1 MARAKSV
8 KPLESPGDP
17 DPLSRLIS
25 VLEREGFASMHDD
38 ESWSAFGEKVYRR
51 SEKVLFASG
60 ETVFLLIEHPDITD
74 KIIRQAMDSLTNLFR
89 ARSGKDKALSVF
101 QTNTVYV
108 CFVSRNEMPM
118 SPSLDR
124 YISSAGGSILVPVII
139 VPEINQ
145 VVYPSVEE
153 KVGTVKP
160 RIEYLQYLLGERF
173 EPVDLH
179 RQTVRTFY
187 VSLVIAGIV
196 VLAVLISA
204 IF

>member
-1 MARAKSV
+1 
-8 KPLESPGDP
+8 
-17 DPLSRLIS
+17 
-25 VLEREGFASMHDD
+25 
-38 ESWSAFGEKVYRR
+38 
-51 SEKVLFASG
+51 
-60 ETVFLLIEHPDITD
+60 VFLLIEHPDITD